1 MLKNTTVIPI
11 PGLQG
16 VVWVFSGTQYA
27 RIKIVPSPSD
37 DELIFSSAPI
47 AENWPFLVKAGFR
60 IIDAVFPASGIQDH
74 VYIFT
79 QYQFARITLTPGK
92 PESSLMT
99 GPAKIAE
106 HWPAL
111 YKTGFNTVDTVF
123 PTPGISADGYFF
135 SGDKFIYLTVKSGQK
150 QDTVVSG
157 PANVAKHWS
166 TLDWIWIWAFL
177 IYSVEYKTCEVAH
190 AWRTQN
196 IDMFLVLHLSARFSV
211 YNVIHGWAAI
221 PGERP
226 LYQNSIY
233 LLEMKLFKILK
244 NIYFYKKFK

>member
-37 DELIFSSAPI
+37 DELIFGSAPI

-106 HWPAL
+106 H
-111 YKTGFNTVDTVF
+111 
-123 PTPGISADGYFF
+123 
-135 SGDKFIYLTVKSGQK
+135 
-150 QDTVVSG
+150 
-157 PANVAKHWS
+157 
-166 TLDWIWIWAFL
+166 
-177 IYSVEYKTCEVAH
+177 
-190 AWRTQN
+190 
-196 IDMFLVLHLSARFSV
+196 
-211 YNVIHGWAAI
+211 
-221 PGERP
+221 
-226 LYQNSIY
+226 
-233 LLEMKLFKILK
+233 
-244 NIYFYKKFK
+244 